1 MTIGDIFFLIPILG
15 LTGLICV
22 AAIKAVL
29 TKPNNPDPDEDCT
42 PIEPEIVSP
51 EFLANQELE
60 DLALDLQEEILEEW
74 DFARNK
80 FGPFN
85 STHEGFAVLWEE
97 FDELKAEVWK
107 NSKKHPTRDQDMRK
121 EAIQVAAMAL
131 RFLTDCCPKK
141 EELRQ

>member
-1 MTIGDIFFLIPILG
+1 MTIGDIFFMIPILG
-15 LTGLICV
+15 LTGLIAF
-22 AAIKAVL
+22 AAIMVVK
-29 TKPNNPDPDEDCT
+29 TKPSNSIPDEECT
-42 PIEPEIVSP
+42 IINPEIVSP

-107 NSKKHPTRDQDMRK
+107 NSAKHPDRDDNMRK

-131 RFLTDCCPKK
+131 RFLTDCCGPKK
-141 EELRQ
+141 ELEQ